1 MSQSAWGG
9 LLGLACA
16 LGILLIAAWLAA
28 RRPPNVA
35 ARIGPFVSSGSRE
48 RDYEAAW
55 RALLALVLP
64 QRFHNATPRLRSRL
78 SRSGSAES
86 PGQFRVEQLAW
97 SAVGGLAGALTG
109 GVIGAPSPA
118 GVIVLAAIGAVAGA
132 LAREWRLSQ
141 RIRQRSQRLDDELP
155 ASAELLAFA
164 LAAGESPRGAI
175 VRLAESTDGV
185 LAEEF
190 GRVVAE
196 SRSGVPLESSLRS
209 MAGRTASESLSRF
222 VEALLLATER
232 GTPLAEVM
240 REQAS
245 DVRSE
250 ARRRLL
256 TLAGRKDV
264 AMLAPV
270 VFLILPTVVVVA
282 LFPGLSSL
290 HLIAA

>member
-1 MSQSAWGG
+1 M
-9 LLGLACA
+9 
-16 LGILLIAAWLAA
+16 
-28 RRPPNVA
+28 
-35 ARIGPFVSSGSRE
+35 
-48 RDYEAAW
+48 
-55 RALLALVLP
+55 
-64 QRFHNATPRLRSRL
+64 
-78 SRSGSAES
+78 
-86 PGQFRVEQLAW
+86 
-97 SAVGGLAGALTG
+97 
-109 GVIGAPSPA
+109 
-118 GVIVLAAIGAVAGA
+118 LAAIGAVAGA

-141 RIRQRSQRLDDELP
+141 RIRERSQRLDDELP

-290 HLIAA
+290 DLIAA

>member
-1 MSQSAWGG
+1 MRQSAWGG
-9 LLGLACA
+9 VLGLACG
-16 LGILLIAAWLAA
+16 LGLLLMAAWLAA
-28 RRPPNVA
+28 RRTPIVA
-35 ARIGPFVSSGSRE
+35 ARIRPFVSSGSLD
-48 RDYEAAW
+48 RDYGPAW
-55 RALLALVLP
+55 RALLSLVLP

-78 SRSGSAES
+78 SRSGAAES

-97 SAVGGLAGALTG
+97 SAFGALAGGFAA

-132 LAREWRLSQ
+132 MAREWRLSQ
-141 RIRQRSQRLDDELP
+141 RIRRRTQRLDDELP

-175 VRLAESTDGV
+175 VRLAESTAGV
-185 LAEEF
+185 LADEF
-190 GRVVAE
+190 GVVVDE

-209 MAGRTASESLSRF
+209 MAARSASESLSRF
-222 VEALLLATER
+222 VEALLLAIER

-240 REQAS
+240 REQAT

-290 HLIAA
+290 QLIAA